1 MGVSEKG
8 VIITYK
14 KYHGLVGHIGSH
26 ATKAVA
32 SNNGVILNETE
43 VANKPCENCAEA
55 KASRKKIVKVST
67 HIKSKIVGE
76 RRFLDIASVKQPK
89 DKNVKINKNRF
100 WCMCVEESVGFKF
113 STFHATKNG
122 MVQPMAEY
130 LLKETMRTER

>member
-55 KASRKKIVKVST
+55 KAMRKGVAKVST
-67 HIKSKIVGE
+67 YVKSQIVGK
-76 RRFLDIASVKQPK
+76 RQFLDIASVKQPK
-89 DKNVKINKNRF
+89 DKNVRI
-100 WCMCVEESVGFKF
+100 
-113 STFHATKNG
+113 TKN
-122 MVQPMAEY
+122 PF
-130 LLKETMRTER
+130 